1 MKRTGVAAA
10 ISKREKGWKK
20 MKTINKILSLALCA
34 ALAVGTLAGCGASS
48 SSAVSSAVSAATS
61 AAQSAAAGKDVSKMK
76 IGVIQLTE
84 HEALDA
90 ACKGF
95 IDGMVAAG
103 FSADNIEVQ
112 NAQGEQPNCVTI
124 ANTFVNNKVD
134 LILAI
139 ATPAAQAAA
148 QATKNIPILV
158 TAVTDPASAGLVAS
172 NDAPGGNVSGTS
184 DMNPID
190 EQVALLRQL
199 APNAKTVGILYCSSE
214 DNSKLQADLAQAALE
229 KEGLTVQV
237 FTAAD
242 TNEVQAVTQTACGK
256 VDAIYIP
263 TDNLFASAMDTVSMV
278 TINAKIPVIC
288 GESNMVNKGGLATYG
303 IDYYALGQMTAKQAV
318 QVLVDGVDVG
328 TIPIGY
334 SSAEDLAVTVN
345 EDTAAAI
352 GITIPA
358 ELKK

>member
-1 MKRTGVAAA
+1 MKRQAKKT
-10 ISKREKGWKK
+10 EKENVEMKK
-20 MKTINKILSLALCA
+20 MKRIL
-34 ALAVGTLAGCGASS
+34 ALAVSAVLAMSAFSACGASS
-48 SSAVSSAVSAATS
+48 SAAAS
-61 AAQSAAAGKDVSKMK
+61 SAAASAAVSTASSAASGKDAATFK

-95 IDGMVAAG
+95 IDGMVDAG

-112 NAQGEQPNCVTI
+112 NAQGEQSNCVTI

-148 QATKNIPILV
+148 QATKDIPILV

-190 EQVALLRQL
+190 EQVGLLQQL
-199 APNAKTVGILYCSSE
+199 APDAKTVGILYCSSE
-214 DNSKLQADLAQAALE
+214 DNSKLQADLAQAAME
-229 KEGLTVQV
+229 KAGLSVQV

-263 TDNLFASAMDTVSMV
+263 TDNLFASAMDTVAMV
-278 TINAKIPVIC
+278 TNNAKIPVIC

-318 QVLVDGVDVG
+318 QVLLEGVNVG

-334 SSAEDLAVTVN
+334 SAAEDLAVAVN

-352 GITIPA
+352 GVTIPDS
-358 ELKK
+358 LKK